1 MMKKILLAIIFLFSI
16 ASFCLGSVTSDVD
29 KSDVELSTRFDGT
42 SILVFGAI
50 SSENNRTSLLVEVVG
65 PPTTI
70 DIRKKVQIW
79 GIWISNKIAQFQ
91 DIPSFYQISISK
103 PEHPILK
110 EIEYQRLK
118 SIFHDSLEIISRSEK
133 GNGPEKYFG
142 ELTRLKKK
150 IGNLVT
156 FED

>member
-1 MMKKILLAIIFLFSI
+1 MMRKILFAIIFLFSI
-16 ASFCLGSVTSDVD
+16 ASFCLGSVISDVD
-29 KSDVELSTRFDGT
+29 KSDIELSTRFDGT

-118 SIFHDSLEIISRSEK
+118 SIFMT
-133 GNGPEKYFG
+133 P
-142 ELTRLKKK
+142 
-150 IGNLVT
+150 
-156 FED
+156 

>member
-1 MMKKILLAIIFLFSI
+1 MMRKILFAIIFLFSI
-16 ASFCLGSVTSDVD
+16 ASFCLGSVISDVD
-29 KSDVELSTRFDGT
+29 KSDIELSTRFDGT

-118 SIFHDSLEIISRSEK
+118 SIFYDSLEIISRSEK
-133 GNGPEKYFG
+133 GNDP
-142 ELTRLKKK
+142 
-150 IGNLVT
+150 
-156 FED
+156 